1 MKIFIISIDQGTTSS
16 RVILFDTKGNIVFV
30 SQFEFKQYFPKNG
43 WVEHNPNEIW
53 FTTLKA
59 LKQVINKA
67 KKLKGHILTIGIT
80 NQRETTILWNK
91 KTGKPIYNAI
101 VWQDRR
107 TQDYCKL
114 LKKKNYENLFRNKTG
129 LFIDPYFSATK
140 IKWILDNVKISKKLL
155 SSNDLLFGT
164 VDTFLIWKLTKG
176 KQHLTEASNASR
188 TMLYNINNNKWD
200 KEILKKLN
208 NSKHYLIS
216 SVCISKNGSMIWN
229 YSDSS
234 ELKMKNLTDTQLS
247 DYLSKVETKTLLAY
261 GVYQIEAKGF
271 ELFEYIKGDKDSIM
285 GLPIKDI
292 INYIK
297 QY

>member
-1 MKIFIISIDQGTTSS
+1 MRIILASKSGVRKDILDRHKIDNEVIVSSVDEDEVKDSLLAEGASPLQISKNLAEIKSIKVSIKNPDRFVLGADS
-16 RVILFDTKGNIVFV
+16 VISLN
-30 SQFEFKQYFPKNG
+30 
-43 WVEHNPNEIW
+43 NE
-53 FTTLKA
+53 L
-59 LKQVINKA
+59 INKPN
-67 KKLKGHILTIGIT
+67 T
-80 NQRETTILWNK
+80 R
-91 KTGKPIYNAI
+91 
-101 VWQDRR
+101 D
-107 TQDYCKL
+107 
-114 LKKKNYENLFRNKTG
+114 
-129 LFIDPYFSATK
+129 
-140 IKWILDNVKISKKLL
+140 
-155 SSNDLLFGT
+155 
-164 VDTFLIWKLTKG
+164 
-176 KQHLTEASNASR
+176 EAF
-188 TMLYNINNNKWD
+188 K
-200 KEILKKLN
+200 ILKKLN